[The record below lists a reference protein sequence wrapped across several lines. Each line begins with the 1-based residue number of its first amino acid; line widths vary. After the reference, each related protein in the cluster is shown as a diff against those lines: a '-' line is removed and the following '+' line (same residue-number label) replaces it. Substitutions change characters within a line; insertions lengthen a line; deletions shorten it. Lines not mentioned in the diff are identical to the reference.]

1 VSLRLRPVGEAGFT
15 IPEMLVVLAIM
26 GIITTALVQLFV
38 SASRTQVDMSNRFQ
52 AQQEGRLALDG
63 LRREIHC
70 ASAISSTQSGAGWP
84 STSVKITLGSY
95 CSSAPAGGGDVTWC
109 TETVATG
116 HYRLRRV
123 TPALAVGATCAGG
136 VAQADYLTKR
146 HVFTS
151 YTASGGGLRAS
162 LGIDIPIDVSPASG
176 QTGCTSSSTDCYRL
190 TDDIVLRNTAR
201 T

>member
-1 VSLRLRPVGEAGFT
+1 VRLHRRLAGRTGFT
-15 IPEMLVVLAIM
+15 IPEMLVVLAII
-26 GIITTALVQLFV
+26 GIVTTALVQLFV

-52 AQQEGRLALDG
+52 AQQEGRIALDG

-70 ASAISSTQSGAGWP
+70 ASAISSTESGAGWP
-84 STSVKITLGSY
+84 STSVKITLGSN

-109 TETVATG
+109 TETVATS

-136 VAQADYLTKR
+136 VAKADYLTRR

-151 YTASGGGLRAS
+151 Y
-162 LGIDIPIDVSPASG
+162 IPIDVSPASG
-176 QTGCTSSSTDCYRL
+176 QTGCTSTSTDCYRL

>member
-70 ASAISSTQSGAGWP
+70 ASAISSTQSGAGW
-84 STSVKITLGSY
+84 
-95 CSSAPAGGGDVTWC
+95 SAPAGGGDVTWC